1 MDLITMRM
9 VVPHVDRSARC
20 L

>member
-1 MDLITMRM
+1 MDLIAMRM
-9 VVPHVDRSARC
+9 VVPHVERCARA

>member
-1 MDLITMRM
+1 MELIAMRM
-9 VVPHVDRSARC
+9 VVPHVERSTRA

>member
-1 MDLITMRM
+1 MDLIAMRM

>member
-1 MDLITMRM
+1 MDLIIMRM